1 MRPDSHTPPNTVRAL
16 TERTMEVSH
25 PRLALTL
32 LFLGL
37 LSIHQASSHALPAN
51 PQVPAVRFLPQLGDA
66 AAAAIDRA
74 VSNLIRSLAVNPN
87 IRYREAALLGVGFAV
102 DRIEQDLPMADR
114 TLSSNIGDFRDIV
127 CLFRY
132 GGTPPHDPDDTDF
145 RVRNMFPLHWDQWAP
160 PQYSPGISLNTPFNW
175 NLATQRMSI
184 GTADALLKASG
195 QRGRYIG
202 VTLRKLNVGQVP
214 LSWCFH
220 GVETRRG
227 KQKDFRV
234 NVLSRQVIQVDQCI

>member
-1 MRPDSHTPPNTVRAL
+1 
-16 TERTMEVSH
+16 MEASR
-25 PRLALTL
+25 PRLALIL

-102 DRIEQDLPMADR
+102 DRIDEDLPDAKR

-127 CLFRY
+127 CLFRS
-132 GGTPPHDPDDTDF
+132 GGPPPQYMDDTDF
-145 RVRNMFPLHWDQWAP
+145 RVKNQFPLHWDQWLP
-160 PQYSPGISLNTPFNW
+160 PQYSLGKSMNVPFNW
-175 NLATQRMSI
+175 SLATQRMSI
-184 GTADALLKASG
+184 GRADALLKASG
-195 QRGRYIG
+195 QRGRYSG
-202 VTLRKLNVGQVP
+202 VTLRKANLARVP

-227 KQKDFRV
+227 RQKDFRV